1 MRAAD
6 HTPGAP
12 PVKVESLFWK
22 MLDKPGS
29 PVKIGDWEMEV
40 HAPFP
45 NDLFPFPTSLAHS
58 GTSEVYF
65 L

>member
-1 MRAAD
+1 
-6 HTPGAP
+6 
-12 PVKVESLFWK
+12 
-22 MLDKPGS
+22 MLDKPES